1 MKTVRIQMLA
11 VWIDWSLTNVLYIF
25 LYVYSAL
32 NSTSQFLISHL
43 LSADVFPNV
52 STIDV
57 HLLDLDGD
65 EEELHQ
71 LKNELEHQALH
82 LLHQVQQFG

>member
-1 MKTVRIQMLA
+1 M
-11 VWIDWSLTNVLYIF
+11 S
-25 LYVYSAL
+25 S
-32 NSTSQFLISHL
+32 LIS
-43 LSADVFPNV
+43 AEVFPNI

-65 EEELHQ
+65 EEELHH

-82 LLHQVQQFG
+82 LLHQVQQFGKFILMFLPL

>member
-1 MKTVRIQMLA
+1 MFV
-11 VWIDWSLTNVLYIF
+11 VWIEWAHTNVLYIF
-25 LYVYSAL
+25 LYMFSA
-32 NSTSQFLISHL
+32 NSSTAQFLISSL
-43 LSADVFPNV
+43 ISAEVFPNI

-65 EEELHQ
+65 EEELQH

-82 LLHQVQQFG
+82 LLHQVQ